1 VFPQVDPI
9 PLPAPVWLFKML
21 EMLTVSLHFLA
32 VQLLVGGLACA
43 SIWAWLG
50 RRRAQPELL
59 DASGAIAVRLPVV
72 MTFVINLGV
81 PPLLFAQVLYGRA
94 LYTSSVLIGAF
105 WFAVIFLL
113 MASYTCLY
121 YIAHRAGRSQGWAWI
136 GLIALLIIVKV
147 GFIYSSNMTLMLRP
161 EAWREMYR
169 SDGFG
174 RHLNSGD
181 PTVWPRWLYMMFG
194 GLTVGGVGLMA
205 LGLVKQLRAETGEFL
220 RRWGGRLAVAGVA
233 VQGVL
238 GLWVSLAQPAAVR
251 SGLWH
256 NWVYVLCFFAW
267 IASAVLL
274 GLAAWAGQASAAEAG
289 WKWPAAAGLMVFLL
303 NLVAV
308 VYRGGIRDVTLSGF
322 SFNVWAREVAANWV
336 VVAAFLLL
344 FVFGLAAVAWLTS
357 IVFRMEKVEERYA

>member
-1 VFPQVDPI
+1 
-9 PLPAPVWLFKML
+9 
-21 EMLTVSLHFLA
+21 
-32 VQLLVGGLACA
+32 
-43 SIWAWLG
+43 
-50 RRRAQPELL
+50 
-59 DASGAIAVRLPVV
+59 
-72 MTFVINLGV
+72 
-81 PPLLFAQVLYGRA
+81 
-94 LYTSSVLIGAF
+94 
-105 WFAVIFLL
+105 
-113 MASYTCLY
+113 
-121 YIAHRAGRSQGWAWI
+121 
-136 GLIALLIIVKV
+136 
-147 GFIYSSNMTLMLRP
+147 
-161 EAWREMYR
+161 
-169 SDGFG
+169 
-174 RHLNSGD
+174 
-181 PTVWPRWLYMMFG
+181 
-194 GLTVGGVGLMA
+194 
-205 LGLVKQLRAETGEFL
+205 L